1 MSLMRLRFGARGSGL
16 GTFILTSALAASYA
30 ETASPGEPA
39 EARAIA
45 YLARE
50 VPRWRQENACYSC
63 HNNGDAARALIVGVQ
78 RRHDVRGAIDD
89 TLRWLAEPARWDSNP
104 GGKGG
109 SDDKRLARIQF
120 ASATVAAS
128 TAALVPQPAVD
139 AAAAIVAGDQRDDGS
154 WRLDSS
160 TSLGSPATYGT
171 PLATA
176 FALRVLAQSGTA
188 PRTEAIARGRAW
200 LRTVEPVNVPDAV
213 AVIFG
218 LRAQREIGLRAQRE
232 GADGDRRRLALDFL
246 KRAQGRD
253 GGWGAYATTAS
264 EPFDTAIAMLAL
276 NEVAKRPDSDS
287 APFSSAE
294 LKAAIA
300 RGREFLIRDQMPDGS
315 WPETTRPAHQESY
328 AQRISTTA
336 WAVLALMRN

>member
-1 MSLMRLRFGARGSGL
+1 
-16 GTFILTSALAASYA
+16 
-30 ETASPGEPA
+30 
-39 EARAIA
+39 
-45 YLARE
+45 
-50 VPRWRQENACYSC
+50 
-63 HNNGDAARALIVGVQ
+63 VQ

-213 AVIFG
+213 AVITG
-218 LRAQREIGLRAQRE
+218 LRAEREIGLRAEREIGLRAQRE
-232 GADGDRRRLALDFL
+232 LGLTHEGADGVRRRLALDFL